1 MKSSTFF
8 LELLPKLEDGYR
20 SVISAVEAGGIT
32 TIADLEFP
40 IFEEELELNMART
53 ILDIEDGGSQFTTF
67 AVPSSRMYG
76 AKNGSHG
83 AAIANI
89 KKVAKEVRIIY
100 YKIRLSEFYLFHILG
115 VITFLLY

>member
-8 LELLPKLEDGYR
+8 LELLPKVEDGYR

-32 TIADLEFP
+32 TISDLEFP
-40 IFEEELELNMART
+40 IFQEELELNMAKT
-53 ILDIEDGGSQFTTF
+53 ILDTENGGSQFTTF

-83 AAIANI
+83 AAITNI

-100 YKIRLSEFYLFHILG
+100 YRIRLSVFYLFHTFS
-115 VITFLLY
+115 VIIFPLY